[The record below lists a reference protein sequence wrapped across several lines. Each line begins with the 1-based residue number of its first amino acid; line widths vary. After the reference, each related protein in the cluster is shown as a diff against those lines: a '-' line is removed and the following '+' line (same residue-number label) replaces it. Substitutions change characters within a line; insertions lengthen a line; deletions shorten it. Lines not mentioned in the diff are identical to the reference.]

1 MFLKALEMENFK
13 SFRGEVLIPL
23 DRGFSAITGP
33 NGSGKSNCGDAV
45 QFVLGPKSTRTIRAQ
60 NTKQLIFN
68 GAEGYKPARS
78 CVVTLVFGNP
88 VLSNGRRRLPI
99 ENDEVRMTRSI
110 RLTASD
116 NVVST
121 YLLDGEESSQKSFHR
136 LLNAANA
143 RPDGYNIVL
152 QGDVT
157 GLARMTPVERRKVL
171 DGVAGVTSYD
181 DEIRKAKKQKESVD
195 SYIER
200 IGMLQEEQQVRLKEL
215 EQERKVAMKAQSI
228 TDELLSSR
236 SQRYQAMYASLGM
249 ELEHQIAEQLR
260 FVEEATELEQQ
271 VKAGSKTL
279 VELDD
284 RIGEI
289 QKQIDAL
296 LGDEGDGLSKA
307 IHDLRVQLDRD
318 KDRIEDSLQA
328 NADDGEERE
337 QVLARYEEAET
348 ALTALLEEATTSQS
362 QMEEAQRMLDEAQ
375 TEEDK
380 VRNLLEGSGK
390 NHAELNRSLGE
401 AITALEKAKQAV
413 AAAQSDVDRT
423 AAQAELVEV
432 NLAKAQDA
440 AEESRLELEEKEAA
454 FKSLAGGKKVDRSSL
469 TKNILEAERSESRLL
484 EEAGAVERKM
494 TETERQL
501 RSARAELENKSNS
514 KGMAGG
520 AAAILGARDRGEIR
534 GIIGTIAELCAP
546 IDSEHE
552 TALATAFGGAMT
564 SVVVDSDEVAAE
576 AIRWLAQRKAGRAT
590 FLPLN
595 KLTTSRAGGK
605 AMMVARKPGVIGFA
619 YELLEYDAR
628 IDTAIKF
635 ALRNTLIV
643 QNMDIAR
650 QNMGGVRLVTMRGD
664 VTEAGGAMVG
674 GSRQRMSVGFG
685 GGIAGAKEVERL
697 TSEIERLRLISDTV
711 SAALAEVRKEQQTL
725 RQQINELANEE
736 GAIQREALRAEVA
749 SFKKNHSRTI
759 GEVQGLKE
767 DLQRLEALA
776 STQLELLDEAESKVA
791 DAEVLRSS
799 AQTALEDASP
809 QHLKDRLHECTVIRT
824 QAEGI
829 RSNAEVSLRSISER
843 KNLLTSTASAEKE
856 RLDQIDV
863 SVKERLEHI
872 ATLKQSVVENGEI
885 LAEKEAERAQFLEEN
900 KGLEDERIE
909 LVEERA
915 SLNSTLTQKASQAR
929 SHRTLSTELERTI
942 QAKRKEL
949 YDVEMEM
956 GAIGIQAPDEGAVLD
971 SVADI
976 DRRIRRLER
985 RLEEFGAVNMRAI
998 EQYDA
1003 VEQRLEEMEGDFKK
1017 LQDRKK
1023 HLIDVAERLEE
1034 QRKVRLIAVLE
1045 KVNENFKKVYKSLSN
1060 GGRGELYLENKE
1072 EPFKGGLELWAQPKG
1087 KSSNVTRHQLSGG
1100 EQSVAALALIFAIQ
1114 DYDPSP
1120 FYYFDEVDQNLDSV
1134 NAECIAKMCR
1144 ERSKAAQFIMVT
1156 LRKVSLQLADH
1167 HIGITHGG
1175 DGCSRRIIDFDQE
1188 QAIALGEQ
1196 ALKEAESA
1204 AAKNAQ
1210 RAKEEEET
1218 LAEMP
1223 QVPDALP
1230 APSSLGGLLKHMQED
1245 ESLTSLAE
1253 RTAETNEDIEERSA
1267 LVDALSELES
1277 EALDAQEETVELDE

>member
-13 SFRGEVLIPL
+13 SFRGEVVIPL

-33 NGSGKSNCGDAV
+33 NGSGKSNCGDAI

-68 GAEGYKPARS
+68 GAEGYKPARG
-78 CVVTLVFGNP
+78 CTVTLVFGNP

-99 ENDEVRMTRSI
+99 ENDEVRMTRLI

-121 YLLDGEESSQKSFHR
+121 YLLDGEDSSQKSFHR

-157 GLARMTPVERRKVL
+157 GLARMTPIERRKVL

-181 DEIRKAKKQKESVD
+181 DEIRKAKKQKDSVD

-200 IGMLQEEQQVRLKEL
+200 IGMLQEEQQTRLKEL
-215 EQERKVAMKAQSI
+215 EQERKVAIKAQSI
-228 TDELLSSR
+228 TDELTSSR

-260 FVEEATELEQQ
+260 FIEEASALEEQ
-271 VKAGSKTL
+271 VKLGSKKL

-296 LGDEGDGLSKA
+296 LGDERDGLSKA
-307 IHDLRVQLDRD
+307 IHDLRVQIDRD

-328 NADDGEERE
+328 NVDDAEERE
-337 QVLARYEEAET
+337 QVLERYQEAEA
-348 ALTALLEEATTSQS
+348 ALNALLEEAETSQR
-362 QMEEAQRMLDEAQ
+362 QMNEAQQMLSEAKS
-375 TEEDK
+375 EEEK
-380 VRNLLEGSGK
+380 VRKLLEGSGK
-390 NHAELNRSLGE
+390 NHAELNRALSD
-401 AITALEKAKQAV
+401 AITNLENAKQTV
-413 AAAQSDVDRT
+413 SAAQSDVDRT
-423 AAQAELVEV
+423 AAQAELVEA
-432 NLAKAQDA
+432 NLAKAQET
-440 AEESRLELEEKEAA
+440 AEESRLELEEKEAE
-454 FKSLAGGKKVDRSSL
+454 FKELSGGKKVDRSSL
-469 TKNILEAERSESRLL
+469 TKDVLDAERAESRLL

-520 AAAILGARDRGEIR
+520 AAAILGARDRGEIK

-546 IDSEHE
+546 IESEHE

-595 KLTTSRAGGK
+595 KLSTSRAGGK

-619 YELLEYDAR
+619 YELLEYDPR

-643 QNMDIAR
+643 QNMEIAR

-664 VTEAGGAMVG
+664 ITEAGGAMVG
-674 GSRQRMSVGFG
+674 GSRQRMSVSFG

-697 TSEIERLRLISDTV
+697 SSELERLRLMSDTV
-711 SAALAEVRKEQQTL
+711 SAALADVRKEQQSL

-736 GAIQREALRAEVA
+736 GAIRRETLRAEVA
-749 SFKKNHSRTI
+749 TFKKSHSKNI
-759 GEVQGLKE
+759 GEVERLKG
-767 DLQRLEALA
+767 DLRRLEGLA
-776 STQLELLDEAESKVA
+776 STQLESLDEAESKVA
-791 DAEVLRSS
+791 DSEKLRMG

-809 QHLKDRLHECTVIRT
+809 QHLKDRLHESTVKRT

-843 KNLLTSTASAEKE
+843 KNLLTSTVSGEKE
-856 RLDQIDV
+856 RLSQIDQAV
-863 SVKERLEHI
+863 TERSQNL
-872 ATLKQSVVENGEI
+872 ALLKQGLESNAEI

-915 SLNSTLTQKASQAR
+915 SLNSTLVQKSNQAR
-929 SHRTLSTELERTI
+929 SHRTLSTELERTV
-942 QAKRKEL
+942 QTKRKEL
-949 YDVEMEM
+949 FDVETEM
-956 GAIGIQAPDEGAVLD
+956 QAIGIQAAEDGAVLD
-971 SVADI
+971 SVVDI

-1060 GGRGELYLENKE
+1060 GGRAN
-1072 EPFKGGLELWAQPKG
+1072 
-1087 KSSNVTRHQLSGG
+1087 
-1100 EQSVAALALIFAIQ
+1100 
-1114 DYDPSP
+1114 
-1120 FYYFDEVDQNLDSV
+1120 
-1134 NAECIAKMCR
+1134 C
-1144 ERSKAAQFIMVT
+1144 T
-1156 LRKVSLQLADH
+1156 LRTKTSHSKVGLNFGH
-1167 HIGITHGG
+1167 
-1175 DGCSRRIIDFDQE
+1175 SRR
-1188 QAIALGEQ
+1188 A
-1196 ALKEAESA
+1196 SHP
-1204 AAKNAQ
+1204 
-1210 RAKEEEET
+1210 
-1218 LAEMP
+1218 M
-1223 QVPDALP
+1223 
-1230 APSSLGGLLKHMQED
+1230 LLD
-1245 ESLTSLAE
+1245 TSF
-1253 RTAETNEDIEERSA
+1253 
-1267 LVDALSELES
+1267 
-1277 EALDAQEETVELDE
+1277 QEENNPLLHLH

>member
-13 SFRGEVLIPL
+13 SFRGEVVIPL

-33 NGSGKSNCGDAV
+33 NGSGKSNCGDAI

-68 GAEGYKPARS
+68 GAEGYKPARG
-78 CVVTLVFGNP
+78 CTVTLVFGNP

-99 ENDEVRMTRSI
+99 ENDEVRMTRLI

-121 YLLDGEESSQKSFHR
+121 YLLDGEDSSQKSFHR

-157 GLARMTPVERRKVL
+157 GLARMTPIERRKVL

-181 DEIRKAKKQKESVD
+181 DEIRKAKKQKDSVD

-200 IGMLQEEQQVRLKEL
+200 IGMLQEEQQTRLKEL
-215 EQERKVAMKAQSI
+215 EQERKVAIKAQSI
-228 TDELLSSR
+228 TDELTSSR

-260 FVEEATELEQQ
+260 FIEEASALEGQ
-271 VKAGSKTL
+271 VKLGSKKL

-307 IHDLRVQLDRD
+307 IHDLRVQIDRD

-328 NADDGEERE
+328 NVEDAEERE
-337 QVLARYEEAET
+337 QVLERYQEAEA
-348 ALTALLEEATTSQS
+348 ALSALLEEAETSQR
-362 QMEEAQRMLDEAQ
+362 QMDEAQ
-375 TEEDK
+375 QMLSEAQSEEEK
-380 VRNLLEGSGK
+380 VRKLLEGSGK
-390 NHAELNRSLGE
+390 NHAELNRALSD
-401 AITALEKAKQAV
+401 AITNLENAKQTV
-413 AAAQSDVDRT
+413 SAAQSDVDRT
-423 AAQAELVEV
+423 AAQAELVEA
-432 NLAKAQDA
+432 NLAKAQET
-440 AEESRLELEEKEAA
+440 AEESRLELEEKEAE
-454 FKSLAGGKKVDRSSL
+454 FKELSGGKKVDRSSL
-469 TKNILEAERSESRLL
+469 TKDVLDAERAESRLL

-520 AAAILGARDRGEIR
+520 AAAILGARDRGEIK

-546 IDSEHE
+546 IESEHE

-595 KLTTSRAGGK
+595 KLSTSRAGGK

-619 YELLEYDAR
+619 YELLEYDPR

-643 QNMDIAR
+643 QNMEIAR

-664 VTEAGGAMVG
+664 ITEAGGAMVG
-674 GSRQRMSVGFG
+674 GSRQRMSVSFG

-697 TSEIERLRLISDTV
+697 SSELERLRLMSDTV
-711 SAALAEVRKEQQTL
+711 SAALADVRKEQQSL
-725 RQQINELANEE
+725 RQQINELANED
-736 GAIQREALRAEVA
+736 GAIRRETLRAEVA
-749 SFKKNHSRTI
+749 TFKKSHSKNI
-759 GEVQGLKE
+759 GEVERLKG
-767 DLQRLEALA
+767 DLRRLEGLA
-776 STQLELLDEAESKVA
+776 STQLESLDEAESKVA
-791 DAEVLRSS
+791 DSEKLRMR

-809 QHLKDRLHECTVIRT
+809 QHLKDRLHECTVKRT

-843 KNLLTSTASAEKE
+843 KNLLTSTVSSEKE
-856 RLDQIDV
+856 RLSQIDQAV
-863 SVKERLEHI
+863 AERSQNL
-872 ATLKQSVVENGEI
+872 ATLKQGLESNAEI

-915 SLNSTLTQKASQAR
+915 SLNSNLVQKSNQAR

-942 QAKRKEL
+942 QTKRKEL
-949 YDVEMEM
+949 FDVETEM
-956 GAIGIQAPDEGAVLD
+956 QTIGIQAAEDGAV
-971 SVADI
+971 
-976 DRRIRRLER
+976 R
-985 RLEEFGAVNMRAI
+985 F
-998 EQYDA
+998 
-1003 VEQRLEEMEGDFKK
+1003 
-1017 LQDRKK
+1017 
-1023 HLIDVAERLEE
+1023 
-1034 QRKVRLIAVLE
+1034 
-1045 KVNENFKKVYKSLSN
+1045 
-1060 GGRGELYLENKE
+1060 
-1072 EPFKGGLELWAQPKG
+1072 
-1087 KSSNVTRHQLSGG
+1087 
-1100 EQSVAALALIFAIQ
+1100 
-1114 DYDPSP
+1114 
-1120 FYYFDEVDQNLDSV
+1120 
-1134 NAECIAKMCR
+1134 CC
-1144 ERSKAAQFIMVT
+1144 
-1156 LRKVSLQLADH
+1156 
-1167 HIGITHGG
+1167 
-1175 DGCSRRIIDFDQE
+1175 
-1188 QAIALGEQ
+1188 
-1196 ALKEAESA
+1196 
-1204 AAKNAQ
+1204 
-1210 RAKEEEET
+1210 
-1218 LAEMP
+1218 
-1223 QVPDALP
+1223 
-1230 APSSLGGLLKHMQED
+1230 
-1245 ESLTSLAE
+1245 
-1253 RTAETNEDIEERSA
+1253 
-1267 LVDALSELES
+1267 
-1277 EALDAQEETVELDE
+1277 

>member
-13 SFRGEVLIPL
+13 SFRGDVVIPL

-33 NGSGKSNCGDAV
+33 NGSGKSNCGDAI

-68 GAEGYKPARS
+68 GAEGYKPARG
-78 CVVTLVFGNP
+78 CTVTLVFGNP
-88 VLSNGRRRLPI
+88 VLSSGRRRLPI
-99 ENDEVRMTRSI
+99 ESDEVRMTRSI

-116 NVVST
+116 NVVSS

-157 GLARMTPVERRKVL
+157 GLARMTPIERRKVL

-200 IGMLQEEQQVRLKEL
+200 IGMLEEEQQARLKEL

-228 TDELLSSR
+228 TDELQLSR
-236 SQRYQAMYASLGM
+236 SQRYQAMFASLGM

-260 FVEEATELEQQ
+260 FVEEATALEEQ
-271 VKAGSKTL
+271 VKLGSKKL

-296 LGDEGDGLSKA
+296 LGDEGDGLSQA
-307 IHDLRVQLDRD
+307 IHDLRVQIDRD
-318 KDRIEDSLQA
+318 KDRIDDALQA
-328 NADDGEERE
+328 NIDDAQERE
-337 QVLARYEEAET
+337 QVLERYEEAEA
-348 ALTALLEEATTSQS
+348 ALTALLEEVQS
-362 QMEEAQRMLDEAQ
+362 SNNQMEEAQRMLDEAQ
-375 TEEDK
+375 SEEDE
-380 VRNLLEGSGK
+380 VRALLEGSGK
-390 NHAELNRSLGE
+390 NHAELNRALSE
-401 AITALEKAKQAV
+401 AIETLEKAKQAV

-423 AAQAELVEV
+423 AAQAELVEA
-432 NLAKAQDA
+432 NLGKAQEV
-440 AEESRLELEEKEAA
+440 AEESRLELEEKEAE
-454 FKSLAGGKKVDRSSL
+454 FKEASAGKKVDRSSL
-469 TKNILEAERSESRLL
+469 TQEILDAERAESRLL
-484 EEAGAVERKM
+484 EESAAVEKKM
-494 TETERQL
+494 TETERKL

-520 AAAILGARDRGEIR
+520 AAAILGARDRGEIK

-595 KLTTSRAGGK
+595 KLSTSRAGGK
-605 AMMVARKPGVIGFA
+605 AMMVARKPGVVGFA
-619 YELLEYDAR
+619 YELLEYDPR

-674 GSRQRMSVGFG
+674 GSRQRMSVSFG

-697 TSEIERLRLISDTV
+697 SAEIDRLRLMSDTV
-711 SAALAEVRKEQQTL
+711 SAALADVRKEQHSL
-725 RQQINELANEE
+725 RQQINELANED
-736 GAIQREALRAEVA
+736 GAIRRETLRAEVA
-749 SFKKNHSRTI
+749 NLKKAHSKNL
-759 GEVQGLKE
+759 GEVQSLKN
-767 DLQRLEALA
+767 DLLRLEGLA
-776 STQLELLDEAESKVA
+776 STQLESLDEAESKVA
-791 DAEVLRSS
+791 DGELLRGN
-799 AQTALEDASP
+799 AQSALEDASP
-809 QHLKDRLHECTVIRT
+809 QHLKDRLHESTVKRT
-824 QAEGI
+824 QAEGM
-829 RSNAEVSLRSISER
+829 RSNAEVSLHSISER
-843 KNLLTSTASAEKE
+843 KILLTSTVAGEKE
-856 RLDQIDV
+856 RLGQIDRAV
-863 SVKERLEHI
+863 AERTENVGS
-872 ATLKQSVVENGEI
+872 LKADVQQNEAL

-915 SLNSTLTQKASQAR
+915 SLNSTLTQKANQAR

-956 GAIGIQAPDEGAVLD
+956 GSIGIQPAEDGVALD

-1003 VEQRLEEMEGDFKK
+1003 VEQRLAEMKGDFKK
-1017 LQDRKK
+1017 LQERKK

-1034 QRKVRLIAVLE
+1034 QRKVRLVNVLE

-1204 AAKNAQ
+1204 AAKNEQ
-1210 RAKEEEET
+1210 RAKEERET

-1223 QVPDALP
+1223 LVPEALP
-1230 APSSLGGLLKHMQED
+1230 APRSLGGLLKHMQED
-1245 ESLTSLAE
+1245 ESIASLAE

-1267 LVDALSELES
+1267 LATAVSELDIEDKV
-1277 EALDAQEETVELDE
+1277 EQEDSIEMDE

>member
-13 SFRGEVLIPL
+13 SFRGEVVIPL

-33 NGSGKSNCGDAV
+33 NGSGKSNCGDAI

-68 GAEGYKPARS
+68 GAEGYKPARG
-78 CVVTLVFGNP
+78 CTVTLVFGNP
-88 VLSNGRRRLPI
+88 VLSNGRRRLPL
-99 ENDEVRMTRSI
+99 ENDEVRMTRQI

-121 YLLDGEESSQKSFHR
+121 YLLDGEDSSQKSFHR

-157 GLARMTPVERRKVL
+157 GLARMTPIERRKVL

-200 IGMLQEEQQVRLKEL
+200 IGMLQEEQQVRLNEL
-215 EQERKVAMKAQSI
+215 EQERKIAMKAQSI
-228 TDELLSSR
+228 TDELTTSR
-236 SQRYQAMYASLGM
+236 SQRYQAMFASLGM

-260 FVEEATELEQQ
+260 FAEEASILEEQ
-271 VKAGSKTL
+271 VKAGSKKL

-296 LGDEGDGLSKA
+296 LGEEGDGLSAA
-307 IHDLRVQLDRD
+307 IHDLRVQIDRD
-318 KDRIEDSLQA
+318 KDRIEDSQQA
-328 NADDGEERE
+328 NIDDGHERE
-337 QVLARYEEAET
+337 QVLERYEEAEV
-348 ALTALLEEATTSQS
+348 ALNALLEEATTSQN
-362 QMEEAQRMLDEAQ
+362 QMEEAQTMLDEAQ
-375 TEEDK
+375 SEEAA
-380 VRNLLEGSGK
+380 VRALLEGSGK
-390 NHAELNRSLGE
+390 NHAELNRALSE
-401 AITALEKAKQAV
+401 AIEALDTAKQAV

-423 AAQAELVEV
+423 AAQAELVEA
-432 NLAKAQDA
+432 NLSKAQET
-440 AEESRLELEEKEAA
+440 AEESRIELEEKEAE
-454 FKSLAGGKKVDRSSL
+454 FNELSGGKKIDRSSL
-469 TKNILEAERSESRLL
+469 TQNILDAERSESRLL

-501 RSARAELENKSNS
+501 RTARAELENKSNS

-520 AAAILGARDRGEIR
+520 AAAILGARDRGEIK

-564 SVVVDSDEVAAE
+564 SVVVDSDEVAAQ

-595 KLTTSRAGGK
+595 KLSTSRAGGK
-605 AMMVARKPGVIGFA
+605 AMMVARKPGVVGFA
-619 YELLEYDAR
+619 YELLEYDPR

-674 GSRQRMSVGFG
+674 GSRIRMSVSFG

-697 TSEIERLRLISDTV
+697 TAEIERLRLISDTV
-711 SAALAEVRKEQQTL
+711 SAALADVRKEQQSL
-725 RQQINELANEE
+725 RQQINELANED
-736 GAIQREALRAEVA
+736 GAIRRETLRAEVTT
-749 SFKKNHSRTI
+749 FKRAHSKNI
-759 GEVQGLKE
+759 GSVEGLKA
-767 DLQRLEALA
+767 DLQRLETLA
-776 STQLELLDEAESKVA
+776 STQLEALDETESKVA
-791 DAEVLRSS
+791 DAEIFRAN

-809 QHLKDRLHECTVIRT
+809 QHLKDRLHECTVKRT

-843 KNLLTSTASAEKE
+843 KNLLTSTVSSEKD
-856 RLDQIDV
+856 RLVQIDKAV
-863 SVKERLEHI
+863 GKRTEQANILKE
-872 ATLKQSVVENGEI
+872 SVVENETI

-929 SHRTLSTELERTI
+929 SHRTLSTEFERTI
-942 QAKRKEL
+942 QAKRQEL
-949 YDVEMEM
+949 HDLEMEM
-956 GAIGIQAPDEGAVLD
+956 QTMGIEPVEDGIALD
-971 SVADI
+971 SVGDI
-976 DRRIRRLER
+976 DRRIRHLER
-985 RLEEFGAVNMRAI
+985 RLEQFGAVNMRAI

-1003 VEQRLEEMEGDFKK
+1003 VEQRLSEMEGDFKK

-1023 HLIDVAERLEE
+1023 HLLDVAERLEE
-1034 QRKVRLIAVLE
+1034 QRKVRLIDVLE

-1204 AAKNAQ
+1204 VAKNAQ
-1210 RAKEEEET
+1210 RAKEEQAT

-1223 QVPDALP
+1223 RVPDALP
-1230 APSSLGGLLKHMQED
+1230 APQSLGGLLKHMEED
-1245 ESLTSLAE
+1245 ESMTSLAE
-1253 RTAETNEDIEERSA
+1253 RTAETNEDIEERSS
-1267 LVDALSELES
+1267 LVEALSESES
-1277 EALDAQEETVELDE
+1277 EEPSVEDSIELEE

>member
-13 SFRGEVLIPL
+13 SFRGEVVIPL

-33 NGSGKSNCGDAV
+33 NGSGKSNCGDAI

-68 GAEGYKPARS
+68 GAEGYKPARG

-157 GLARMTPVERRKVL
+157 GLARMTPIERRKVL

-228 TDELLSSR
+228 TDELTTSR
-236 SQRYQAMYASLGM
+236 AQRYQAMYASLGM
-249 ELEHQIAEQLR
+249 ELEHQISEQLR

-328 NADDGEERE
+328 NIDDGEERE
-337 QVLARYEEAET
+337 QVLARYEEAEA
-348 ALTALLEEATTSQS
+348 ALNALLEEATTSQH

-375 TEEDK
+375 AEEDK
-380 VRNLLEGSGK
+380 VRALLEGSGK
-390 NHAELNRSLGE
+390 NHAELNRSLSE
-401 AITALEKAKQAV
+401 AIAGLEKAKEAV

-423 AAQAELVEV
+423 AAQAELVEA
-432 NLAKAQDA
+432 NLAKAQEA
-440 AEESRLELEEKEAA
+440 AEESRLELEEKEAEFNA
-454 FKSLAGGKKVDRSSL
+454 LAGGKKVDRSSL

-520 AAAILGARDRGEIR
+520 AAAILGARDRGEIK

-674 GSRQRMSVGFG
+674 GSRQRMSVSFG

-697 TSEIERLRLISDTV
+697 TAEIERLRLISDTV
-711 SAALAEVRKEQQTL
+711 SAALADVRKEQQTL

-736 GAIQREALRAEVA
+736 GAIQRETLRAEVTT
-749 SFKKNHSRTI
+749 FKKNHSKAI
-759 GEVQGLKE
+759 GVVQGLKD
-767 DLQRLEALA
+767 DLQRLETLA
-776 STQLELLDEAESKVA
+776 SSQLELLDEAESKVA
-791 DAEVLRSS
+791 DAEVLRGS

-809 QHLKDRLHECTVIRT
+809 QHLKDRLHECTVKRT

-829 RSNAEVSLRSISER
+829 RSNADVSLRSISER
-843 KNLLTSTASAEKE
+843 KNLLTSSVSSEKE
-856 RLDQIDV
+856 RLGQIDLA
-863 SVKERLEHI
+863 VKERLENI
-872 ATLKQSVVENGEI
+872 ATLKQNVAENNEV

-949 YDVEMEM
+949 FDVEMEM
-956 GAIGIQAPDEGAVLD
+956 GAVGIQAPEEGTVLD

-1204 AAKNAQ
+1204 SAKNAQ

-1223 QVPDALP
+1223 RVPEALP

-1245 ESLTSLAE
+1245 ESLSSLAE

-1267 LVDALSELES
+1267 LVDALSELETEEMDS
-1277 EALDAQEETVELDE
+1277 QEATVELDE